1 MANFTL
7 TPETWK
13 KVKIKFLRK
22 YRDLAQ
28 EDISFVPGQ
37 EDQLVTQL
45 MDLVKRDRTY
55 VEFTIQKALSDPE
68 GNRL

>member
-1 MANFTL
+1 MASFTL
-7 TPETWK
+7 TPETWQ

-28 EDISFVPGQ
+28 VNIVFTTGQ
-37 EDQLVTQL
+37 EEALVQQL
-45 MDLVKRDRTY
+45 MDLVKRDREY
-55 VEFTIQKALSDPE
+55 VEFTIKKALADPE

>member
-1 MANFTL
+1 MASFTL

-22 YRDLAQ
+22 YRELANV
-28 EDISFVPGQ
+28 EISFVPGQ
-37 EDQLVTQL
+37 EEELVQQL
-45 MDLVKRDRTY
+45 MTLVKRDREY
-55 VEFTIQKALSDPE
+55 VEFTIEKALADPE

>member
-28 EDISFVPGQ
+28 VDISFVPGQ
-37 EDQLVTQL
+37 EDQLVSQL
-45 MDLVKRDRTY
+45 MELVKRDRTY
-55 VEFTIQKALSDPE
+55 VEFTIQKALADPE